1 MLKTSHQSGFSLIEI
16 LIVVGVVVVLSVP
29 LSMFQ
34 RDVFTQNN
42 MVQSGALATE
52 GARTVLRKFG
62 AELRTAAPANTGSYL
77 LESLGTS
84 TITFYSDPNGDGLR
98 DRIRY
103 FLSDNS
109 LKRGVVTPTGS
120 PATYVLAN
128 EKISTL
134 ADNVINGTTAP
145 IFSYYDQNYNGS
157 GTPLTF
163 PLSIST
169 VRLIQIN
176 LGIDPN
182 PNRPLVP
189 IWLTSAVMIRNLK
202 DNL

>member
-1 MLKTSHQSGFSLIEI
+1 MTNFKSNSGFTLLEI
-16 LIVVGVVVVLSVP
+16 LIVAGIIVIISVP

-34 RDVFTQNN
+34 RDVLVQNE
-42 MVQSGALATE
+42 MVQSGALAEE
-52 GARTVLRKFG
+52 GVRTVLRKFG
-62 AELRTAAPANTGSYL
+62 TELRTAAPANTGSYL

-103 FLSDNS
+103 FLSGTS

-120 PATYVLAN
+120 PVVYVLAN

-134 ADNVINGTTAP
+134 TDNVINSTSTP
-145 IFSYYDQNYNGS
+145 IFSYYDASYNGS
-157 GTPLTF
+157 STPLTY
-163 PLSIST
+163 PLSISN
-169 VRLIQIN
+169 VRLVQIS

-182 PNRPLVP
+182 PNRPLAP
-189 IWLTSAVMIRNLK
+189 IWLTSSVMIRNLK

>member
-1 MLKTSHQSGFSLIEI
+1 MAGIIVI
-16 LIVVGVVVVLSVP
+16 LIVP

-34 RDVFTQNN
+34 RDVLTQNN
-42 MVQSGALATE
+42 MVQSGALAE
-52 GARTVLRKFG
+52 DGARAVLRKFG

-103 FLSDNS
+103 FLSGNS

-120 PATYVLAN
+120 PAAYVLTN

-134 ADNVINGTTAP
+134 TDNVINGTTTP
-145 IFSYYDQNYNGS
+145 IFSYYDENYNGS
-157 GTPLTF
+157 GTPLTY

-169 VRLIQIN
+169 VRLVQIN

-182 PNRPLVP
+182 PNRPLTP
-189 IWLTSAVMIRNLK
+189 IWLTSSVMIRNLK